1 MLILD
6 VIFNRIL
13 VIEYIDRKINYWMNL
28 RIEEWV
34 FVIKNIKKERKMKK
48 FRNGFL

>member
-6 VIFNRIL
+6 VIFNRIW

-34 FVIKNIKKERKMKK
+34 FVIKNIKKRKE
-48 FRNGFL
+48 NEIV